1 MLSDTATRYAVP
13 RRKLIL
19 VTVAGV
25 VIAVTAVVAGVALR
39 IVDARN
45 LRSWT
50 DIQAIPAVEVV
61 KPAAIPSGPTLDLP
75 SRLEAFS
82 RAPIFA
88 RVNGYLKSW
97 SVDIGTP
104 VKAGQFL
111 AEIETPELDQQL
123 LQARADLVTAQA
135 NYDLSATT
143 AKRWQALVD
152 TDSVSRQE
160 VDDRLGDF
168 AAKKATVTA
177 ARANVERLVAM
188 KGFQRIVAPFDGVI
202 TSRNTDVGA
211 LINAGSGGA
220 GQQLFTVSYVKQL
233 RLYVQ
238 VPQNYTPLIRVGTT
252 ATLTV
257 PEHAGEKFTAR
268 VIASAESVDVNS
280 GTTLV
285 QLLVDNS
292 EGRLLPGGYAS
303 LRFSLPVDANAVQV
317 PATALVFDRRG
328 LMVAT
333 LTADNHIA
341 FKQVTISRDLG
352 DVVDIGSG
360 LSATDRVI
368 DTPPD
373 GLANGDAVRVAP
385 PASGANAAT
394 AATAAPR
401 AASGPGRVT
410 PPRSPNHG

>member
-1 MLSDTATRYAVP
+1 
-13 RRKLIL
+13 
-19 VTVAGV
+19 
-25 VIAVTAVVAGVALR
+25 
-39 IVDARN
+39 
-45 LRSWT
+45 
-50 DIQAIPAVEVV
+50 
-61 KPAAIPSGPTLDLP
+61 
-75 SRLEAFS
+75 
-82 RAPIFA
+82 
-88 RVNGYLKSW
+88 
-97 SVDIGTP
+97 
-104 VKAGQFL
+104 
-111 AEIETPELDQQL
+111 
-123 LQARADLVTAQA
+123 
-135 NYDLSATT
+135 
-143 AKRWQALVD
+143 
-152 TDSVSRQE
+152 
-160 VDDRLGDF
+160 
-168 AAKKATVTA
+168 
-177 ARANVERLVAM
+177 
-188 KGFQRIVAPFDGVI
+188 
-202 TSRNTDVGA
+202 
-211 LINAGSGGA
+211 
-220 GQQLFTVSYVKQL
+220 
-233 RLYVQ
+233 VQ

>member
-1 MLSDTATRYAVP
+1 MLSDTVSRTP
-13 RRKLIL
+13 ISRRKLVL
-19 VTVAGV
+19 TAVAGMAVAAALV
-25 VIAVTAVVAGVALR
+25 VSGVALR
-39 IVDARN
+39 MTDARS
-45 LRSWT
+45 LRTWT
-50 DIQAIPAVEVV
+50 DTQAVPTVGVI
-61 KPAAIPSGPTLDLP
+61 KPTATPNGPILELP

-104 VKAGQFL
+104 VKSGQFL

-160 VDDRLGDF
+160 VDDRMGDF
-168 AAKKATVTA
+168 AAKKATVAA

-202 TSRNTDVGA
+202 TSRDTDVGA
-211 LINAGSGGA
+211 LINAGSGGV

-238 VPQNYTPLIRVGTT
+238 VPQNYTPLVKVGTT
-252 ATLTV
+252 ATLVV
-257 PEHAGEKFTAR
+257 PEHPGEQFNAR

-292 EGRLLPGGYAS
+292 DGRLLPGGYAS
-303 LRFSLPVDANAVQV
+303 LQFRLPVQANAVQV
-317 PATALVFDRRG
+317 AATALVFDSRG

-333 LTADNHIA
+333 LSADNHVV
-341 FKQVTISRDLG
+341 FRQVTISRDLG
-352 DVVDIGSG
+352 DVVEIGSG
-360 LSATDRVI
+360 LSAADRVI

-373 GLANGDAVRVAP
+373 GLADGDAVRVVTAAAAAR
-385 PASGANAAT
+385 PASGARPAT
-394 AATAAPR
+394 P
-401 AASGPGRVT
+401 S
-410 PPRSPNHG
+410 RSVSHD

>member
-1 MLSDTATRYAVP
+1 MLSETVTRYSVS
-13 RRKLIL
+13 RRKLVLAAVIGL
-19 VTVAGV
+19 AV
-25 VIAVTAVVAGVALR
+25 VVFLVVAGIAVRVTGARSLR
-39 IVDARN
+39 T
-45 LRSWT
+45 WT
-50 DIQAIPAVEVV
+50 DEQAIPTVDVI
-61 KPAAIPSGPTLDLP
+61 KPTATPSGPTLELP

-104 VKAGQFL
+104 VKSGQFL

-143 AKRWQALVD
+143 ARRWQALVG
-152 TDSVSRQE
+152 TDSVSQQE
-160 VDDRLGDF
+160 VDDRMGDF
-168 AAKKATVTA
+168 AAKKATVAA

-188 KGFQRIVAPFDGVI
+188 KGFQRIVAPFDGVV
-202 TSRNTDVGA
+202 TSRDTDVGA
-211 LINAGSGGA
+211 LINAGSGGV

-238 VPQNYTPLIRVGTT
+238 VPQNYTPLVRVGTT
-252 ATLTV
+252 ATLVV
-257 PEHAGEKFTAR
+257 PEHPDEKFTAR
-268 VIASAESVDVNS
+268 VIASAESVNVNS

-285 QLLVDNS
+285 QLLVDNN

-303 LRFSLPVDANAVQV
+303 LQFKLPVQPDAVRV
-317 PATALVFDRRG
+317 PATALVFDSRG

-333 LTADNHIA
+333 LTADDHIA

-352 DVVDIGSG
+352 DAVEIGSG
-360 LSATDRVI
+360 LAAADRVI

-373 GLANGDAVRVAP
+373 GLANGDAVRVA
-385 PASGANAAT
+385 T
-394 AATAAPR
+394 AAAAPR
-401 AASGPGRVT
+401 AASGSRPAT
-410 PPRSPNHG
+410 PSRSTRHD